1 MYFWRSDVSDFL
13 FIMHLSYNLHSFNPF
28 LQEYVYRQN
37 PENFRPYSA
46 NSWKK
51 QSAVIINPVQS
62 IYWHIFFSQLLGSPL
77 PHIFLI
83 DLVDLSNHI
92 AMRRMCGTIQYSWSF
107 FKIYFLWVGD
117 KRLKGY
123 CNPNKTAFNSRP
135 PRQWLGY
142 TINVQ
147 DRLSRL

>member
-1 MYFWRSDVSDFL
+1 MHFWRSDVSDFL
-13 FIMHLSYNLHSFNPF
+13 LIMHLSYNLHSFNPF

-37 PENFRPYSA
+37 PENFRPYST

-92 AMRRMCGTIQYSWSF
+92 AMRRMCGTIQHSWSF
-107 FKIYFLWVGD
+107 FKRYFLWVGD
-117 KRLKGY
+117 KRLKGC

-135 PRQWLGY
+135 PGQWLGY

>member
-1 MYFWRSDVSDFL
+1 MHFWRCDVSDFL
-13 FIMHLSYNLHSFNPF
+13 LIMHLSYNLHSFNPF

-37 PENFRPYSA
+37 PKNFRPYST

-51 QSAVIINPVQS
+51 QSALIINPVQS

-83 DLVDLSNHI
+83 DLVDLGNHI

-107 FKIYFLWVGD
+107 FKRYFLWVGD

-135 PRQWLGY
+135 SGQWLGY